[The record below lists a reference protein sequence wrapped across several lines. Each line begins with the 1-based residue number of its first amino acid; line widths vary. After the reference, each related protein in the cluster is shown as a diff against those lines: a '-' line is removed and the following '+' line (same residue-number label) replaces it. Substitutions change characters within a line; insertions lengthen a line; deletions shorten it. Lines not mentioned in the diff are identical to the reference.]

1 LGSGGTATAK
11 ETPVNE
17 LGDGVTR
24 TISIHSYRGG
34 TGKSNLV
41 ANLAA
46 ALARAGK
53 RVAVFDTDIQSP
65 GVHVLF
71 GLAPE
76 QIGRTLND
84 FLWSNCTIVEAAY
97 DRTSV
102 LGECTGSVH
111 LVPSSIKAGD
121 IARII
126 KQGFDVGLL
135 NDGFEQLADAL
146 NLDFLLIDTHPGVN
160 EETLLSIA
168 VSDTL
173 LLVVRP
179 DRQDF
184 QGTAVTI
191 DLARQLDARD
201 TTIILNKVPPGIDPT
216 TLTEQAEKAFGVPV
230 LAVLPLS
237 EGVMTLGSKAIFGLD
252 APDDPYPRGVSAIAA
267 RLMRE

>member
-1 LGSGGTATAK
+1 
-11 ETPVNE
+11 
-17 LGDGVTR
+17 VTR
-24 TISIHSYRGG
+24 TVSIHSYRGG
-34 TGKSNLV
+34 TGKSNLA

-84 FLWSNCTIVEAAY
+84 FLWSNCAITEAAY
-97 DRTSV
+97 DRTAV
-102 LGECTGSVH
+102 LGPCTGSVH
-111 LVPSSIKAGD
+111 LVPSSIRAAD

-135 NDGFEQLADAL
+135 NDGFQRLGAAL
-146 NLDFLLIDTHPGVN
+146 NLDFLLVDTHPGVN

-168 VSDTL
+168 VSDTV

-191 DLARQLDARD
+191 DLARQLDVQDANV
-201 TTIILNKVPPGIDPT
+201 ILNKVPPGMNPA
-216 TLTEQAEKAFGVPV
+216 TLAERAEAAFGIPV

-237 EGVMTLGSKAIFGLD
+237 EGLLTLGSEGIFGLN
-252 APDDPYPRGVSAIAA
+252 APDDPYARGVGAVAA
-267 RLMRE
+267 RLLNQP

>member
-1 LGSGGTATAK
+1 M
-11 ETPVNE
+11 
-17 LGDGVTR
+17 TR

-71 GLAPE
+71 GLAPD
-76 QIGRTLND
+76 QISHTLND
-84 FLWSNCTIVEAAY
+84 FLWSNCPITKAAY

-102 LGECTGSVH
+102 IGPCTGSVH

-135 NDGFEQLADAL
+135 NDGFQQLSDAL
-146 NLDFLLIDTHPGVN
+146 GLDYLLVDTHPGVN

-168 VSDTL
+168 VSDSL

-191 DLARQLDARD
+191 DLARQLDAHD
-201 TTIILNKVPPGIDPT
+201 ATVILNKVPSGIDPAA
-216 TLTEQAEKAFGVPV
+216 LTERAEKAFGIPV

-237 EGVMTLGSKAIFGLD
+237 VGVMTLGSEGIFGIN
-252 APDDPYPRGVSAIAA
+252 APDDDPYARGVNAIAA
-267 RLMRE
+267 RLMRS

>member
-1 LGSGGTATAK
+1 M
-11 ETPVNE
+11 
-17 LGDGVTR
+17 TR

-71 GLAPE
+71 GLAPD

-84 FLWSNCTIVEAAY
+84 FLWSNCAITEAAY
-97 DRTSV
+97 DRTSM
-102 LGECTGSVH
+102 LGPCTGSVH

-135 NDGFEQLADAL
+135 NDGFQQLSDAL
-146 NLDFLLIDTHPGVN
+146 ALDYLLVDTHPGVN

-168 VSDTL
+168 VSDSL

-191 DLARQLDARD
+191 DLARQLDAHD
-201 TTIILNKVPPGIDPT
+201 TTVILNKVPSGIDAA
-216 TLTEQAEKAFGVPV
+216 TLTERAETAFGIPV

-237 EGVMTLGSKAIFGLD
+237 EGVMTLGSEGIFGLN
-252 APDDPYPRGVSAIAA
+252 APDDPYVRGVQAIAA
-267 RLMRE
+267 RLMRS

>member
-1 LGSGGTATAK
+1 M
-11 ETPVNE
+11 
-17 LGDGVTR
+17 TR

-71 GLAPE
+71 GLAPD

-84 FLWSNCTIVEAAY
+84 FLWAHCAITEAAY
-97 DRTSV
+97 DRTSA
-102 LGECTGSVH
+102 LGPCTGTVH
-111 LVPSSIKAGD
+111 LVPASIKAAD

-135 NDGFEQLADAL
+135 NDGFQQLSEAL
-146 NLDFLLIDTHPGVN
+146 ALDYLLVDTHPGVN

-168 VSDTL
+168 VSDSV

-201 TTIILNKVPPGIDPT
+201 ATVILNKVPSGIDPLA
-216 TLTEQAEKAFGVPV
+216 LTERAEKAFGVPV

-237 EGVMTLGSKAIFGLD
+237 EGVMTLGSDGIFGLN
-252 APDDPYPRGVSAIAA
+252 APDDPYARGVNAIAA
-267 RLMRE
+267 RLMRS

>member
-1 LGSGGTATAK
+1 MVAGGSS
-11 ETPVNE
+11 
-17 LGDGVTR
+17 VTR

-71 GLAPE
+71 GLAPD
-76 QIGRTLND
+76 QISHTLND
-84 FLWSNCTIVEAAY
+84 FLWSSCAITKAAY

-102 LGECTGSVH
+102 IGPCTGSVH

-135 NDGFEQLADAL
+135 NDGFQQLSDAL
-146 NLDFLLIDTHPGVN
+146 GLDFLLVDTHPGVN

-168 VSDTL
+168 VSDSL

-201 TTIILNKVPPGIDPT
+201 ATVILNKVPSGIDPAA
-216 TLTEQAEKAFGVPV
+216 LTERAEKAFGIPV

-237 EGVMTLGSKAIFGLD
+237 VGVMTLGSEGIFGIN
-252 APDDPYPRGVSAIAA
+252 APDDDPYARGVNAIAA
-267 RLMRE
+267 RLMRS